1 MVRTD
6 TVSRRSPAPAILLAI
21 AAGGVLAVVLAL
33 VTARSGSEPVVTG
46 SVLLAFGLG
55 WALMAWLTIRFSSQ
69 PQRWMY
75 VPAAALAGVGAV
87 LAVLQPGPLVMDL
100 LGWVWPVAL
109 AVLAIWMFVQM
120 RRGLHGFGRWLVGAL
135 VAALLLMSVAGGF
148 MTVAARSLAPAA
160 NGQLVDIG
168 GRRLYL
174 QCEGTGGPVVIL
186 QAGLGGDSNSW
197 DHVRPS
203 VAANTT
209 VCSYDRAGHG
219 RSDDAPELQDGNA
232 IARDLHDLLG
242 KAGIAGPYVMAAHS
256 SGGPYL
262 RVFAGLYPA
271 DVAGMVLIDPQPAD
285 AFTALPDYPSIYDTL
300 VLTGGVAPSLAR
312 IGLLGP
318 IFGVAPTG
326 ASAAVARSQRDEFRI
341 LPTALDQAAKVTSI
355 GDVPLIIV
363 SASADLQR
371 GWAEAQE
378 EQVAL
383 STNAAHRVIAGAT
396 HDSLLDAD
404 SGASAQAIL
413 DIVAAVREG
422 TPVR

>member
-1 MVRTD
+1 
-6 TVSRRSPAPAILLAI
+6 
-21 AAGGVLAVVLAL
+21 
-33 VTARSGSEPVVTG
+33 VTG

-55 WALMAWLTIRFSSQ
+55 WALMARLTIRFSGQ

-87 LAVLQPGPLVMDL
+87 LALLQPGPSVMDL

-109 AVLAIWMFVQM
+109 AVLAIWMLVQL
-120 RRGLHGFGRWLVGAL
+120 RRQLRGVGRWLVGTL
-135 VAALLLMSVAGGF
+135 VVALLLMAVGGGF
-148 MTVAARSLAPAA
+148 MTVAARGPAPAGS
-160 NGQLVDIG
+160 GQLVDIG
-168 GRRLYL
+168 GRDLYL
-174 QCEGTGGPVVIL
+174 LCEGTGGPVVIL
-186 QAGLGGDSNSW
+186 QAGLGGDADSW
-197 DHVRPS
+197 DRIRPA
-203 VAANTT
+203 VAATTT

-219 RSDDAPELQDGNA
+219 RSDDAPSPQDANA
-232 IARDLHDLLG
+232 IASDLHNLLA
-242 KAGIAGPYVMAAHS
+242 KAGIAGPYVMAGHS

-271 DVAGMVLIDPQPAD
+271 DVVGMTLIDPQPAD

-318 IFGVAPTG
+318 IFGVGPTQ
-326 ASAAVARSQRDEFRI
+326 ATAADARSQRDEFRA
-341 LPTALDQAAKVTSI
+341 LPAALDEAAKVTSI

-363 SASADLQR
+363 SADTDLQR
-371 GWAEAQE
+371 GWAEAQDA
-378 EQVAL
+378 QVVL
-383 STNAAHRVIAGAT
+383 STNAVHRVIAGAT

-413 DIVAAVREG
+413 DVVAAVREG